1 MAWKLWMI
9 LGVSFGVALGV
20 TRLLIPILSGNG
32 LLDIPNQRSSHATP
46 IPRGG
51 GIGIICGILFGSLL
65 LFALGVQITSGGF
78 LIATA
83 IIAGVGLLDDRTGR
97 VPVLVRLACQALA
110 AAIVVGESGQITKL
124 PLPEPLDIA
133 LSGFSVPVTLIWIVG
148 VTNIYNFLD
157 GIDGFAGLQ
166 GVIAGTGL
174 FVLAGSTPLGALGL
188 AIAGGCGGFLVHNW
202 HPARVFMGDAGS
214 CTLGFLIAAAPLHLP
229 EGARSRVVFAVALFL
244 WFFLSDGVFTII
256 RRLLKREKI
265 WSAHRS
271 HVYQRLVISGLRHD
285 QVALRVLG
293 AGSVLAAMVVLSI
306 RVGHPMS
313 SWLALALAVAC
324 FVMYWR
330 WTSMRERPLIG
341 AQSGCD
347 RPASAQM

>member
-1 MAWKLWMI
+1 MI
-9 LGVSFGVALGV
+9 LGISFGVALGV
-20 TRLLIPILSGNG
+20 TRFLIPILRGNG
-32 LLDIPNQRSSHATP
+32 LLDIPNQRSSHAIP

-51 GIGIICGILFGSLL
+51 GIGIIFGILFGSLV
-65 LFALGVQITSGGF
+65 LFALGVPVTSGGF
-78 LIATA
+78 LIAAA

-97 VPVLVRLACQALA
+97 VPVLVRLACQAVA

-124 PLPEPLDIA
+124 PLPEPLDFG
-133 LSGFSVPVTLIWIVG
+133 LGGFSVPLTVIWIVG

-166 GVIAGTGL
+166 GVIAGFGL

-214 CTLGFLIAAAPLHLP
+214 CTLGFLIAAAPLQLS
-229 EGARSRVVFAVALFL
+229 EGARSQAVFAVALCL
-244 WFFLSDGVFTII
+244 WFFLSDGVFTIV

-293 AGSVLAAMVVLSI
+293 TGSVLAAIVVLSI
-306 RVGHPMS
+306 RAGHPMS
-313 SWLALALAVAC
+313 SWLALVLAVVC

-330 WTSMRERPLIG
+330 WTSMRERPSI
-341 AQSGCD
+341 ASQSGSE
-347 RPASAQM
+347 RPATPRM